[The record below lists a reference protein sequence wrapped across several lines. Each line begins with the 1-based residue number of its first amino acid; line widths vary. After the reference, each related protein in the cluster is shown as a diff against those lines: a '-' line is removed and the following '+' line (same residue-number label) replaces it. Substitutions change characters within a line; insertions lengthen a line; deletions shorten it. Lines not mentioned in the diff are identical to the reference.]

1 MRAALGV
8 IAAAWVFASGCAR
21 PDWIEQTLVTVDVTG
36 VWRGT
41 IYGGGAMELTLQ
53 QSGARVNGQVKLSPG
68 TSYSGP
74 IEGTVSGDTFRFSS
88 QGGEVI
94 GELQVNGDEMTGP
107 GKTWFGS
114 GPMTVRRQP

>member
-1 MRAALGV
+1 MRVLTG
-8 IAAAWVFASGCAR
+8 S
-21 PDWIEQTLVTVDVTG
+21 EQTLVTVDVTG

-41 IYGGGAMELTLQ
+41 IYGGGAIELTLQ

-68 TSYSGP
+68 SSYNGP

-88 QGGEVI
+88 QGGGVI

>member
-1 MRAALGV
+1 MRAIWAL
-8 IAAAWVFASGCAR
+8 IATALVVASGCAQK
-21 PDWIEQTLVTVDVTG
+21 DWIDRTLVTVDVTG
-36 VWRGT
+36 VWRGN
-41 IYGGGAMELTLQ
+41 IYGGAAMELTLQ

-68 TSYSGP
+68 TNYSGP

-88 QGGEVI
+88 QGGGVI

>member
-8 IAAAWVFASGCAR
+8 IAMTFVFASGCAR

-68 TSYSGP
+68 SSYNGP
-74 IEGTVSGDTFRFSS
+74 IEGTVGGDTFRFSS
-88 QGGEVI
+88 QGGGVI
-94 GELQVNGDEMTGP
+94 GELQVNGDEMTSP

>member
-1 MRAALGV
+1 MSPPMRVMWAFVAIALVLG
-8 IAAAWVFASGCAR
+8 SCAR

-41 IYGGGAMELTLQ
+41 IYGGGAIELTLQ
-53 QSGARVNGQVKLSPG
+53 QSGARVNGQVKLSPES
-68 TSYSGP
+68 SYNGP

-88 QGGEVI
+88 QGGGII

-107 GKTWFGS
+107 GKTWLA
-114 GPMTVRRQP
+114 RDR